1 MKLPVHVLTKL
12 INETVFAVS
21 QHESR
26 PILTGVHFI
35 LSDNSLLAVATDS
48 HRLSQR
54 VIPVEQAADHFDIV
68 IPGKSL
74 IELSRSLTNEEEIV
88 EISIMVQNRNDV
100 FLFPFARRKLSRYQS
115 FDSFKF

>member
-12 INETVFAVS
+12 INETVLLS
-21 QHESR
+21 HNMSR

-68 IPGKSL
+68 IPGK
-74 IELSRSLTNEEEIV
+74 V
-88 EISIMVQNRNDV
+88 
-100 FLFPFARRKLSRYQS
+100 
-115 FDSFKF
+115 